1 MGEFELRRVRIS
13 LTKKIRGLI
22 VKLSV
27 VAEAGVDRKHW
38 DDPVSGREL
47 HTDRDGEAK
56 LI

>member
-1 MGEFELRRVRIS
+1 
-13 LTKKIRGLI
+13 

-38 DDPVSGREL
+38 DDSVSGGEL

>member
-1 MGEFELRRVRIS
+1 
-13 LTKKIRGLI
+13 

-38 DDPVSGREL
+38 DDPVSGRKL